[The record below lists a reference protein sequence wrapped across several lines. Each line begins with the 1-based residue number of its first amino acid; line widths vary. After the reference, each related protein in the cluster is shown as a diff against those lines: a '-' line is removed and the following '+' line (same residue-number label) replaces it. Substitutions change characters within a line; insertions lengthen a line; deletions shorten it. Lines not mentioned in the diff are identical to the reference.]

1 MPYVLIIGLK
11 DRMKE
16 YKVVSVMIVMEC
28 IKMIVMPRLSV
39 KVYAGAALSGC
50 LVLDRAHSVMQAL
63 ALIISQEGKQL
74 AMVVSR
80 L

>member
-1 MPYVLIIGLK
+1 MKK
-11 DRMKE
+11 D
-16 YKVVSVMIVMEC
+16 KVVSVMIVMAC
-28 IKMIVMPRLSV
+28 IKMMVMPGLSV

-50 LVLDRAHSVMQAL
+50 LVLDRARSVMQV
-63 ALIISQEGKQL
+63 ISQEGKQL

>member
-1 MPYVLIIGLK
+1 MKK
-11 DRMKE
+11 D
-16 YKVVSVMIVMEC
+16 KVVSVMIVMAC
-28 IKMIVMPRLSV
+28 IKMIVMPGLSV

-50 LVLDRAHSVMQAL
+50 LVLDRARSVMQV
-63 ALIISQEGKQL
+63 ISQEGKQL